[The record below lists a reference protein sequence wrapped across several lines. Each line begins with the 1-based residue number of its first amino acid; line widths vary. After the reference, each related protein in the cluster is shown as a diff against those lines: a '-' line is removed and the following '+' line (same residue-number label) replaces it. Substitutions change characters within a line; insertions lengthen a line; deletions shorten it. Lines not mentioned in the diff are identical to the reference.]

1 MNCDCCNKPGT
12 TSLKPTR
19 ETCNCVFVKEGNT
32 IQCVGHDEAWIKTY
46 NEIIVA
52 EGLKPMDSKELKK
65 IAKICNGEAVS
76 FDE

>member
-1 MNCDCCNKPGT
+1 
-12 TSLKPTR
+12 
-19 ETCNCVFVKEGNT
+19 VFVKEGNT
-32 IQCVGHDEAWIKTY
+32 IQCAGHDEAWIKTY
-46 NEIIVA
+46 NEIMVA